1 MIAKTGQYDR
11 QTHDPRVRAGLKA
24 EEQMQFYLH
33 RAFATSPDLY
43 ILNDLRLED
52 ERQPEPNGQ
61 PGVCQI
67 DHLIIHRWGMFI
79 VESKSVTE
87 EILIRPDRFGGDEW
101 SRKYKGR
108 EIGMPS
114 AIQQAKRQGELLRTF
129 LQRSRESLLG
139 KVTTGLGTISKLL
152 HGTDQRGFGALPVQV
167 IVAISDH
174 GRIVRMGGWKEPEGE
189 FSTIVCKADLVT
201 DRINKEFT
209 RHREGAPL
217 LGGREG
223 NYGNWSMLA
232 TEVSA
237 VASFLSSKHTPLR
250 KQESDLQGTA
260 ESSSSRSLQPCES
273 VRPATTR
280 HEALTGRP
288 QCKSCSSENLIA
300 ASGKYGYYWKCAA
313 CQTNTAMPTDCDAC
327 GAAGRGPGKVRIRK
341 DGPNYWRECAQ
352 CNMSEKVWVQ
362 K

>member
-1 MIAKTGQYDR
+1 MIIKQATQSELPN
-11 QTHDPRVRAGLKA
+11 DPRLRAGIEA
-24 EEQMQFYLH
+24 ERQMALYLH
-33 RAFATSPDLY
+33 RAFAHSQDLY
-43 ILNDLRLED
+43 VVNDLRLVD
-52 ERQPEPNGQ
+52 GLQPDPSGA

-67 DHLIIHRWGMFI
+67 DHLVIHRWGMFI

-108 EIGMPS
+108 EEGMPS
-114 AIQQAKRQGELLRTF
+114 AIQQANRQGEFLRTF

-152 HGTDQRGFGALPVQV
+152 HGTDQRGFGALPIQV

-174 GRIVRMGGWKEPEGE
+174 GRIARIGGWKEPEGE

-201 DRINKEFT
+201 DRISAEFA

-217 LGGREG
+217 LSGAKET
-223 NYGNWSMLA
+223 YGHWGMLA
-232 TEVSA
+232 TEVPA
-237 VASFLSSKHTPLR
+237 VAAFLNTRHTPPY
-250 KQESDLQGTA
+250 KTVPAKAIAPVSP
-260 ESSSSRSLQPCES
+260 SLQRIQPRDS
-273 VRPATTR
+273 LQATSNSATIAPARPA
-280 HEALTGRP
+280 
-288 QCKSCSSENLIA
+288 CKSCSSENLHA

-313 CQTNTAMPTDCDAC
+313 CQTNTAMPTVCDAC

-352 CNMSEKVWVQ
+352 CNMSEKIWVER
-362 K
+362 